1 MYRKMVAE
9 TGTLFLSAR
18 TITGKP
24 AVRWK
29 SVILWPLPRQ
39 MSAKPADG
47 NHMTIK
53 VKKVIDGDTFQ
64 DSRNR
69 FYRLT
74 EVDAPEKKERGYKS
88 AKVALQNMIGGEEL
102 VVKQVGESYNR
113 KVVIARIRGEKT
125 TINTKMKRKV

>member
-1 MYRKMVAE
+1 
-9 TGTLFLSAR
+9 
-18 TITGKP
+18 
-24 AVRWK
+24 
-29 SVILWPLPRQ
+29 
-39 MSAKPADG
+39 MSAKPADD

-69 FYRLT
+69 FYRLA

-88 AKVALQNMIGGEEL
+88 AKAALQNMIGGEEL

-113 KVVIARIRGEKT
+113 KVVIARIPGEKT

>member
-1 MYRKMVAE
+1 
-9 TGTLFLSAR
+9 
-18 TITGKP
+18 
-24 AVRWK
+24 
-29 SVILWPLPRQ
+29 
-39 MSAKPADG
+39 
-47 NHMTIK
+47 MTIK

-69 FYRLT
+69 FYRLA

-88 AKVALQNMIGGEEL
+88 AKVALQNMISGEDL

-113 KVVIARIRGEKT
+113 KVVIARIPGEKT